1 MLILRGSPALSPF
14 RLQKLLADL
23 VAAGLPARAVS
34 AAFVHVVEV
43 ASDLNGAQRVVLE
56 KLLTYGP
63 TRAAEAITGVEL
75 IVAPRPGTISP
86 WSSKATDIAH
96 ICGLSAVRRI
106 ERVIAYTVELTAGE
120 IAESP
125 ELRAQSKTQTSI
137 GVPALSSQ
145 LTALGSRL
153 HDRMT
158 QVVFPDLASCETLFR
173 HESPRAMARVPVLA
187 QGRAALVAANQSLG
201 LALADDEI
209 DYLAAA
215 FIKLGRDPN
224 DIELMMF
231 AQANSE
237 HCRHKIFNATWE
249 IDGATRDRSL
259 FQMIK
264 NTYELHS
271 DGVLSAYKDNAAVLA
286 GTRGGRFFVDPR
298 TQEYAAHDEDIH
310 ILCKVETHN
319 HPTAISPFPGA
330 ATGSGG
336 EIRDEG
342 ATGRGAKPKAGLV
355 GFTVSNLRL
364 PGAIQPWEKENGKP
378 NRIVSALDIMIE
390 GPLGAAA
397 FNNEFGRPAINGY
410 FRTFEQAV
418 PCGVA
423 GVADPGSG
431 LSEAGYKSE
440 LRGYHKPIMLAGGL
454 GNIRAD
460 HVKKAAINPG
470 DKLIVL
476 GGSAMLIG
484 LGGGAASSM
493 ASGHGNEDLDFA
505 SVQRDNAEMERR
517 CQEVID
523 RCWALGDANPISF
536 IHDVGAGGMSNA
548 LPELVNDAGRG
559 GKFNLRALPNDE
571 PGMSPLEIWCN
582 ESQERYVLA
591 IPAAHLATFQ
601 KLCERERCPF
611 AVVGEATEEKQLV
624 LEDTYFK
631 NRPIDL
637 PLEVLLGKPP
647 RMHRTDATLARPHH
661 PLDLT
666 TLTPAPTGPKKP
678 FNAETAVATERAAL
692 AEAIRRVLS
701 HPTVADKTFLIS
713 IGDRTL
719 GGLIARDQMVGPWQV
734 PVADCAVTAAA
745 FDVYTGEAMAMGERT
760 PVAVNNAAASA
771 RLAVGE
777 ALTNLAAAQIG
788 DLGNVN
794 LSANWMAAPAIPGD
808 GADLYA
814 AVQAVGMELCPALGI
829 TIPVGKDSMSMS
841 TVWQDAVTSEK
852 KRITAPVSLI
862 VSAFAPVADIRLTL
876 TPQLKNGAGV
886 SPVGLES
893 AEHGRAARAT
903 SDDTILLLID
913 LGRGKNRLGGSIL
926 AQTVSQM
933 GEATPAVD
941 QPKDLKNFWN
951 AIQLLGRQQKLLAY
965 HDRSDGGLLATVVE
979 MAFAGHTGVDLD
991 IPQGHEVFSA
1001 LFNEELGAVIQ
1012 IRADNL
1018 DDVSLTLRE
1027 HGFKAC
1033 TTRVGTLNRTHTF
1046 RITRGGKTLFVENL
1060 FALRAI
1066 WSDVTRRIAA
1076 MRDNPAAAQQ
1086 EHQLRLDSKNPGITP
1101 KVTFDFG
1108 KLPTEHT
1115 ENTERK
1121 SVGLSSV
1128 SSVYSVGQSRPPIA
1142 ILREQGVNG
1151 EVEMA
1156 AAFTRAGFKAIDVHM
1171 TDILSGRV
1179 SLRDFRGFAACGG
1192 FSYGD
1197 VLGAGEGWA
1206 KSILFHERAR
1216 AEFAAFFARADTFA
1230 LGVCNGC
1237 QMMSNLHAIIPG
1249 SDHWPRF
1256 VQNRSERFEAR
1267 FASVKIEPSPSI
1279 LFAGMEGSV
1288 LPIAV
1293 AHGEGFS
1300 EFADTAAM
1308 QRCSDSGL
1316 VAARFVDNHHRVTEH
1331 YPLNPNGS
1339 PQGMTALT
1347 TTTGRVT
1354 IMMPHPERVFRSACM
1369 SWSPNEW
1376 GEDSPWMKLFY
1387 NARAWVGE

>member
-1 MLILRGSPALSPF
+1 MLILRGSPALSRF

-34 AAFVHVVEV
+34 AEFVHVAETS
-43 ASDLNGAQRVVLE
+43 AALTPTERTLLE

-63 TRAAEAITGVEL
+63 RRPAAPVTGLVQ

-96 ICGLSAVRRI
+96 ICGLANVKRI
-106 ERVIAYTVELTAGE
+106 ERVIAYT
-120 IAESP
+120 ID
-125 ELRAQSKTQTSI
+125 
-137 GVPALSSQ
+137 
-145 LTALGSRL
+145 LGSASDSGYSLPAARYSL
-153 HDRMT
+153 LSAKLSDRMT
-158 QVVFPDLASCETLFR
+158 QVVFTELAACDMLFR
-173 HESPRAMARVPVLA
+173 HEQPRPMTSVPVLA
-187 QGRAALVAANQSLG
+187 QGRAALVAANSSLG

-209 DYLAAA
+209 DYLVQA
-215 FIKLGRDPN
+215 FTTLARDPN

-237 HCRHKIFNATWE
+237 HCRHKIFNATWT
-249 IDGATRDRSL
+249 IDGAPRDCSL

-264 NTYELHS
+264 HTYALHS
-271 DGVLSAYKDNAAVLA
+271 EGILSAYKDNAAVLT
-286 GTRGGRFFVDPR
+286 GTRGGRFYVDPR
-298 TQEYAAHDEDIH
+298 TNEYAAHEEEIH

-342 ATGRGAKPKAGLV
+342 ATGRGSKPKAGLV
-355 GFTVSNLRL
+355 GFSVSNLKI
-364 PGAIQPWEKENGKP
+364 PGAIQPWEKDHGKP
-378 NRIVSALDIMIE
+378 GRIVSALDIMIE
-390 GPLGAAA
+390 GPLGGAA

-410 FRTFEQAV
+410 FRTFEQEV
-418 PCGVA
+418 PNTRGT
-423 GVADPGSG
+423 
-431 LSEAGYKSE
+431 E

-454 GNIRAD
+454 GNI
-460 HVKKAAINPG
+460 KAEHIQKGAINPG
-470 DKLIVL
+470 DQLIVL
-476 GGSAMLIG
+476 GGPAMLIG

-493 ASGHGNEDLDFA
+493 ASGSGNEDLDFA

-523 RCWALGDANPISF
+523 RCWALGDENPISF
-536 IHDVGAGGMSNA
+536 IHDVGAGGISNA
-548 LPELVNDAGRG
+548 LPELVNDGGRG
-559 GKFNLRALPNDE
+559 GKFQLRALPNDE

-591 IPAAHLATFQ
+591 VPTAHLATFS

-611 AVVGEATEEKQLV
+611 AVVGEATEEKKLV
-624 LEDTYFK
+624 LEDSQFNNT
-631 NRPIDL
+631 PIDL
-637 PLEVLLGKPP
+637 PLDVLLGKPP
-647 RMHRTDATLARPHH
+647 RMSRTDTTLTRPQH

-666 TLTPAPTGPKKP
+666 TLDVAAGVPARRSDLRQAATPA
-678 FNAETAVATERAAL
+678 ATSAAML
-692 AEAIRRVLS
+692 REAIHRVLA

-719 GGLIARDQMVGPWQV
+719 GGLICRDQMVGPWQV
-734 PVADCAVTAAA
+734 PVADCAVTAAS
-745 FDVYTGEAMAMGERT
+745 FDVYTGEAMSMGERT

-788 DLGNVN
+788 DLGKVN

-814 AVQAVGMELCPALGI
+814 AVQAVGLELCPALGI

-841 TVWQDAVTSEK
+841 TAWKDPATGQQQ
-852 KRITAPVSLI
+852 RITAPTSLI
-862 VSAFAPVADIRLTL
+862 ISAFAAVTDIRLSL
-876 TPQLKNGAGV
+876 TPQLKYDLSLRGAAGDEAIQPDG
-886 SPVGLES
+886 SPQRAS
-893 AEHGRAARAT
+893 ALR
-903 SDDTILLLID
+903 DDNPIGDTVLLLID
-913 LGRGKNRLGGSIL
+913 LGRGQNRLGGSIL
-926 AQTVSQM
+926 AQVVSQM
-933 GEATPAVD
+933 GEATPDVD
-941 QPKDLKNFWN
+941 HATDLKKFWN
-951 AIQLLGRQQKLLAY
+951 AIQLLGRQKKLLAY

-979 MAFAGHTGVDLD
+979 MAFAGHTGVDLE
-991 IPQGHEVFSA
+991 IPQGHEVFSS
-1001 LFNEELGAVIQ
+1001 LFAEELGAVIQ
-1012 IRADNL
+1012 IRADDL
-1018 DDVSLTLRE
+1018 DDVSLALRE

-1033 TTRVGTLNRTHTF
+1033 TTRIGTLNRTHTF
-1046 RITRGGKTLFVENL
+1046 RITRGGKTLFEENL

-1066 WSDVTRRIAA
+1066 WSDVTRRLAA
-1076 MRDNPAAAQQ
+1076 MRDNPTAAEQ
-1086 EHQLRLDSKNPGITP
+1086 EHALRLDPKNPGITP
-1101 KVTFDFG
+1101 KITFDLSATNSDYS
-1108 KLPTEHT
+1108 LPATRPSLL
-1115 ENTERK
+1115 N
-1121 SVGLSSV
+1121 
-1128 SSVYSVGQSRPPIA
+1128 RPPIA

-1156 AAFTRAGFKAIDVHM
+1156 AAFTRAGFLAVDVHM

-1179 SLRDFRGFAACGG
+1179 SLKDFRGLAACGG

-1206 KSILFHERAR
+1206 KSILFNARAR

-1237 QMMSNLHAIIPG
+1237 QMMSNLHSIIPG

-1256 VQNRSERFEAR
+1256 VQNQSERYEGR
-1267 FASVKIEPSPSI
+1267 FVSVKIEPSPSI

-1288 LPIAV
+1288 IPIAV
-1293 AHGEGFS
+1293 AHGEGYA
-1300 EFADTAAM
+1300 EFADPAAM
-1308 QRCSDSGL
+1308 QRCSTSGL
-1316 VAARFVDNHHRVTEH
+1316 VAARFVDNHHHVTEH

-1347 TTTGRVT
+1347 TTTGHVT

-1369 SWSPNEW
+1369 SWSPSTW
-1376 GEDSPWMKLFY
+1376 GEDSPWMKLFR
-1387 NARAWVGE
+1387 NARAWVG